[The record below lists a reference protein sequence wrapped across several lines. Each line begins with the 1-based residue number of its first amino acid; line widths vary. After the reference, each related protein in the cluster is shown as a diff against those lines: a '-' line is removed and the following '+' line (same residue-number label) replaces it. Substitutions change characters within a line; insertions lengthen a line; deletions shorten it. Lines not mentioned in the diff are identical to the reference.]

1 MDVECFAHEQ
11 RAGEIKEE
19 GNMTGSDLRPRPK
32 HQREKKELLNLRIRG
47 REPIV
52 GGGDEGMCDG
62 VKCRL
67 MIPVSQILSFI
78 LHVDGMGAEDLQ
90 PNIYDQ
96 RLTKVRYDEQ

>member
-1 MDVECFAHEQ
+1 
-11 RAGEIKEE
+11 
-19 GNMTGSDLRPRPK
+19 
-32 HQREKKELLNLRIRG
+32 
-47 REPIV
+47 
-52 GGGDEGMCDG
+52 MCDG